1 MRNVTQAHWL
11 AVALGYVERED
22 LPKSFRAQT
31 RAVWESASVHHMPPD
46 DFLSDV
52 RKAFSN
58 LGRTLDWE
66 VPTDDALFVIDVVID
81 RSRKVW
87 SNTRKGTFH
96 AAGPECILSLIIL
109 SFIAVAVCAFECIL
123 CSVLRQTNRAQGF
136 DGALTCVLTPVLHSR
151 WCRLR

>member
-1 MRNVTQAHWL
+1 MRHVAQAHWL

-46 DFLSDV
+46 DFLADV

-66 VPTDDALFVIDVVID
+66 VPTDDALFVIDVVVD

-87 SNTRKGTFH
+87 KEVSDRQLPRSSSRLHKFH
-96 AAGPECILSLIIL
+96 WKPS
-109 SFIAVAVCAFECIL
+109 
-123 CSVLRQTNRAQGF
+123 
-136 DGALTCVLTPVLHSR
+136 
-151 WCRLR
+151 